1 MVFVAKMSLK
11 VCKFY
16 EELIKSDPLVQT
28 VVCRFH
34 CSWSSSTETCD
45 GGGLTSVA
53 YLSKVTFWLQYLSRH
68 CTYCLSIKK
77 YTILDQNKKVHKT
90 SNKARCQ
97 STQLE
102 RNASV
107 CGVMVFTVS
116 LRTSLFVGA
125 FLPASDLN
133 ELVVDKFSFLF
144 RGICILT

>member
-45 GGGLTSVA
+45 SGGLTSMA
-53 YLSKVTFWLQYLSRH
+53 YLSTVTFLLQYLSRQGIAFVAYQLRG
-68 CTYCLSIKK
+68 TPFWTKTKKSIKQA
-77 YTILDQNKKVHKT
+77 TRQGA
-90 SNKARCQ
+90 KAHNW
-97 STQLE
+97 T

-116 LRTSLFVGA
+116 LRTWLRPFCQPQ
-125 FLPASDLN
+125 L
-133 ELVVDKFSFLF
+133 
-144 RGICILT
+144 

>member
-1 MVFVAKMSLK
+1 MFFVAKMSLK

-53 YLSKVTFWLQYLSRH
+53 YLSKVTFLLQYLSRH

-77 YTILDQNKKVHKT
+77 YTITPFWTKTKKSIKQAT
-90 SNKARCQ
+90 RQGAKAHNW
-97 STQLE
+97 T

-107 CGVMVFTVS
+107 CGVIVFTVS
-116 LRTSLFVGA
+116 LRTWLRPFCQPQ
-125 FLPASDLN
+125 L
-133 ELVVDKFSFLF
+133 
-144 RGICILT
+144 

>member
-77 YTILDQNKKVHKT
+77 YTIWTKTKKSIKQATRQGAKHT
-90 SNKARCQ
+90 IGEG
-97 STQLE
+97 TP
-102 RNASV
+102 V
-107 CGVMVFTVS
+107 C
-116 LRTSLFVGA
+116 
-125 FLPASDLN
+125 
-133 ELVVDKFSFLF
+133 VV
-144 RGICILT
+144 

>member
-1 MVFVAKMSLK
+1 MVFVAKMYLK
-11 VCKFY
+11 VFKFY

-45 GGGLTSVA
+45 GGGLTSMA
-53 YLSKVTFWLQYLSRH
+53 YLSTVTFWLQYLSRH
-68 CTYCLSIKK
+68 CTHCLSIKK

-97 STQLE
+97 STQLDE
-102 RNASV
+102 EHQRVRYN
-107 CGVMVFTVS
+107 GIHQN
-116 LRTSLFVGA
+116 FVAA
-125 FLPASDLN
+125 FLPASALN

-144 RGICILT
+144 REICILT

>member
-28 VVCRFH
+28 VVCHFH

-45 GGGLTSVA
+45 GGGLTSMA
-53 YLSKVTFWLQYLSRH
+53 YLSTVTFWLQYLSRH
-68 CTYCLSIKK
+68 CIRCLSIKK

-97 STQLE
+97 STQLDEE
-102 RNASV
+102 RQCVRCNGIHCVAQNLV
-107 CGVMVFTVS
+107 A
-116 LRTSLFVGA
+116 A
-125 FLPASDLN
+125 FLPASALN

-144 RGICILT
+144 REICILT

>member
-1 MVFVAKMSLK
+1 MVFVAKMYLK

-45 GGGLTSVA
+45 GGGLISVA
-53 YLSKVTFWLQYLSRH
+53 YLS
-68 CTYCLSIKK
+68 
-77 YTILDQNKKVHKT
+77 TIDQQKPKFHKT

-97 STQLE
+97 STQLDEE
-102 RNASV
+102 RQCVLCNGIHCVAQN
-107 CGVMVFTVS
+107 
-116 LRTSLFVGA
+116 FVAA
-125 FLPASDLN
+125 FLPASALN

-144 RGICILT
+144 REICILT

>member
-11 VCKFY
+11 VFKFY

-45 GGGLTSVA
+45 GGGLTAVA
-53 YLSKVTFWLQYLSRH
+53 YLTKVTFWLQYLSRH

-102 RNASV
+102 KERQCVRRNGIHCVAQNLV
-107 CGVMVFTVS
+107 A
-116 LRTSLFVGA
+116 A
-125 FLPASDLN
+125 FLPASALN
-133 ELVVDKFSFLF
+133 GLVVDKFSFLF
-144 RGICILT
+144 REICILT

>member
-1 MVFVAKMSLK
+1 MFFVAKMSLK
-11 VCKFY
+11 VFKFY

-53 YLSKVTFWLQYLSRH
+53 YLSKVTFLLQYLSRH
-68 CTYCLSIKK
+68 CTHCLSIKK

-90 SNKARCQ
+90 SNKAIGEERQCVRCNGIHCVAQ
-97 STQLE
+97 NLV
-102 RNASV
+102 A
-107 CGVMVFTVS
+107 
-116 LRTSLFVGA
+116 A
-125 FLPASDLN
+125 FLSASALN

-144 RGICILT
+144 REICIST

>member
-1 MVFVAKMSLK
+1 MFFVAKMSLK

-68 CTYCLSIKK
+68 CTQ
-77 YTILDQNKKVHKT
+77 TQNKKVHKT

-97 STQLE
+97 STQLDEE
-102 RNASV
+102 RQCVRCNSIHCVAQNLV
-107 CGVMVFTVS
+107 A
-116 LRTSLFVGA
+116 A
-125 FLPASDLN
+125 FLPASALN

-144 RGICILT
+144 REICILT

>member
-45 GGGLTSVA
+45 GGGLISVA

-77 YTILDQNKKVHKT
+77 YTILDQNKKSIKQAT
-90 SNKARCQ
+90 RQGAKAHNW
-97 STQLE
+97 T

-116 LRTSLFVGA
+116 LRTWLGPFCQPP
-125 FLPASDLN
+125 L
-133 ELVVDKFSFLF
+133 
-144 RGICILT
+144 

>member
-53 YLSKVTFWLQYLSRH
+53 YLSKVTFLLQYLSRH

-97 STQLE
+97 STQLDEE
-102 RNASV
+102 RQCVRCNSIHCVAQNLV
-107 CGVMVFTVS
+107 A
-116 LRTSLFVGA
+116 A
-125 FLPASDLN
+125 FLPASALN

-144 RGICILT
+144 REICILT